1 LEEARMHR
9 VENKAGSRSKECRT
23 FCALVLVALTPN
35 AYRDPEKTAQILARY
50 REVESVDIA
59 AGKWDLI
66 LQIRTKN
73 QDMFYEFLKNIISE
87 ENRIVKTS
95 SIVSLKRV
103 KPVSS

>member
-1 LEEARMHR
+1 MHR
-9 VENKAGSRSKECRT
+9 VENKTGRRIIERRR

-35 AYRDPEKTAQILARY
+35 AYRDPEKTAQVLARY

-73 QDMFYEFLKNIISE
+73 QDMFYEFLKNVISE
-87 ENRIVKTS
+87 ENGIVRTS
-95 SIVSLKRV
+95 SIISLKRV